1 MPSETPTS
9 GLVRI
14 DALAVADHRGG
25 LAAPGS
31 VLLEV
36 DPGDESATGAFRVL
50 AAGSPAEV
58 DLHAAAR
65 SSKLRRLDRMRHV
78 LIPGLVNAHTHLDL
92 THIGPRPHDPAGG
105 FVPWVEMIRAARH
118 TEPAAIAASVRK
130 GVELSLAAG
139 TVAIGDIAGAVRG
152 RPCTAAA
159 KAFIDSRVQGV
170 SFLEFFGIGT
180 SVRTGPEF
188 ARLALAEVGE
198 MSGPGRIGLQP
209 HAPNT
214 VGLAA
219 YREALAM
226 MPRAGPW
233 LSTHLAET
241 PEERLFVGEATGPQ
255 RELLERVG
263 VWEASI
269 LEEIGR
275 GRHPVAHLKDILS
288 QQAILAAHVNDATD
302 EAIAILAESQATVVY
317 CPQASEYFGAHR
329 HFGPHRY
336 RDMLAA
342 GVRVAL
348 GTDSIVNLPV
358 GNGLSVLEEM
368 RLLHRRDGARPEML
382 LGMATV
388 HGAAGV
394 LGSMDGFAF
403 SMGRAGQP
411 GRLLGV
417 LAVDVQECSEPV
429 TRENCL
435 TGVLRTR
442 QTPEVLLARRLGA
455 TIDW

>member
-1 MPSETPTS
+1 MPPQTPNS
-9 GLVRI
+9 APIRI
-14 DALAVADHRGG
+14 DALAIADHRGG
-25 LAAPGS
+25 VAAPGS

-36 DPGDESATGAFRVL
+36 DPDDESVTGAFRVL
-50 AAGSPAEV
+50 AAGTPAEV

-65 SSKLRRLDRMRHV
+65 SPLLRRLDRMRHV

-92 THIGPRPHDPAGG
+92 THIGPQPHDPESG

-118 TEPAAIAASVRK
+118 TERAAIAATVRA

-159 KAFIDSRVQGV
+159 EAFCDSRIQGV

-188 ARLALAEVGE
+188 ARLALAEVGGLP
-198 MSGPGRIGLQP
+198 GPGRIGLQP

-219 YREALAM
+219 YREALTM
-226 MPRAGPW
+226 RRGSGPW
-233 LSTHLAET
+233 FSTHLAET
-241 PEERLFVGEATGPQ
+241 PEERLFIGEARGPQ

-269 LEEIGR
+269 LEDVGR
-275 GRHPVAHLKDILS
+275 GRHPVAHLAEILN
-288 QQAILAAHVNDATD
+288 QQPMLAAHVNDATD
-302 EAIAILAESQATVVY
+302 EAIAILAGSRATVVY
-317 CPQASEYFGAHR
+317 CPHASEYFGAQR

-358 GNGLSVLEEM
+358 GDGLSVLEEM
-368 RLLHRRDGARPEML
+368 RLLHRRDGTRPEVL

-394 LGSMDGFAF
+394 LGSMDGFTFAT
-403 SMGRAGQP
+403 GRSGQP

-417 LAVDVQECSEPV
+417 LAIDTQEFSEPI

-435 TGVLRTR
+435 AGVLRTR
-442 QTPEVLLARRLGA
+442 RGPEVLLARRLDA
-455 TIDW
+455 MIDR